1 LDPLLRNIRSHVL
14 QEMVGPYRT
23 IQLDRIAQAMSVSRQ
38 EVEDLAVELITD
50 AVLIAKIDQI
60 NGILVRENQQNDTS
74 TYSYK

>member
-1 LDPLLRNIRSHVL
+1 
-14 QEMVGPYRT
+14 MVGPYRT